1 MRKKPFSA
9 EILHERRSANGNGA
23 ETTAE
28 PDLTQ
33 EVLAALQRVEQ
44 RLEALPMAI
53 AAEAVEAARAG
64 TEQPA
69 EVDPAVSQ
77 PISVEQHEDQ
87 IQRTL
92 EELAILTSTDSDGAD
107 RLIAAGAELDAIVS
121 ATESATHR
129 LLAAAEE
136 IEEAIED
143 VLLHNRDA
151 VVVEQMDVVSQAL
164 ARVFEASTFQ
174 DITGQRISKVVKI
187 LGFLDER
194 VARMVAIWGDKMP
207 EAPAIDAEVEAEVE
221 AEAGDDESH
230 LLNGP
235 QLAQQGMSQ
244 SDIDALFD

>member
-9 EILHERRSANGNGA
+9 EILHERRSANGSGA
-23 ETTAE
+23 ETTVDH
-28 PDLTQ
+28 DLTH
-33 EVLAALQRVEQ
+33 EVLAALERIEQ

-53 AAEAVEAARAG
+53 AEPAAELPCA
-64 TEQPA
+64 TTA
-69 EVDPAVSQ
+69 EPVDIAPVAPSLPPVDQ
-77 PISVEQHEDQ
+77 REDQ
-87 IQRTL
+87 IVRTL
-92 EELAILTSTDSDGAD
+92 EELAILTSTDSEGAD

-129 LLAAAEE
+129 ILAAAEE
-136 IEEAIED
+136 IEEAIEE

-187 LGFLDER
+187 LGFLDEG

-207 EAPAIDAEVEAEVE
+207 EPPPVEVEAEPDPE
-221 AEAGDDESH
+221 TADDESH

>member
-9 EILHERRSANGNGA
+9 EILHERRSANGSGA
-23 ETTAE
+23 ETTADH
-28 PDLTQ
+28 DLTH
-33 EVLAALQRVEQ
+33 EVLAALERIEQ

-53 AAEAVEAARAG
+53 AEQAAELPCA
-64 TEQPA
+64 TTA
-69 EVDPAVSQ
+69 EPVDIAPVAPLPPVDQ
-77 PISVEQHEDQ
+77 REDQ
-87 IQRTL
+87 IVRTL
-92 EELAILTSTDSDGAD
+92 EELAILTSTDSEGAD

-129 LLAAAEE
+129 ILAAAEE
-136 IEEAIED
+136 IEEAIEE

-187 LGFLDER
+187 LGFLDEG

-207 EAPAIDAEVEAEVE
+207 EPPPVEVEAEPDPE
-221 AEAGDDESH
+221 TADDESH

>member
-9 EILHERRSANGNGA
+9 EVLHERRSANGNGSGTIV
-23 ETTAE
+23 ET
-28 PDLTQ
+28 DLTH
-33 EVLAALQRVEQ
+33 EVLAALERVEQ

-53 AAEAVEAARAG
+53 AEHAAELPRAT
-64 TEQPA
+64 TEEPA
-69 EVDPAVSQ
+69 DIAPVAPPPLPVDRR
-77 PISVEQHEDQ
+77 EDQ
-87 IQRTL
+87 ILQTL
-92 EELAILTSTDSDGAD
+92 DELAILTSTDSEGAD

-129 LLAAAEE
+129 ILAAAEE
-136 IEEAIED
+136 IEEAIEE

-164 ARVFEASTFQ
+164 ARVFESSTFQ

-194 VARMVAIWGDKMP
+194 VARMVAIWGDKVP
-207 EAPAIDAEVEAEVE
+207 EPPPVDAEPDPET
-221 AEAGDDESH
+221 GDDESH